1 MWKYFTQFNTRKYID
16 VLDDLMHSYNHSV
29 HRSIKMKPVSVTK
42 ENEKLAWKNL
52 YGRIENPK
60 SPRLKVGDIVRI
72 SKQKMKFEKGY
83 EQNWSREL
91 FSIYEVLER
100 EIPVYKLK
108 DLSNEII
115 KGSFYEQELQ
125 KVNDSGYYL
134 VENVLKKRKVGGKTE
149 YFVKFEGYPKKFN
162 AWVSDVKMV

>member
-1 MWKYFTQFNTRKYID
+1 
-16 VLDDLMHSYNHSV
+16 
-29 HRSIKMKPVSVTK
+29 MKPVSVTK

-134 VENVLKKRKVGGKTE
+134 VENVLKKR
-149 YFVKFEGYPKKFN
+149 N
-162 AWVSDVKMV
+162 IL